1 VEFGNARY
9 QDTIDRFIAGQP
21 VADADLRAAWRNT
34 TQSPR
39 QTWDAPVYEQFYR
52 TVHAVNRA
60 RPAGRQIRV
69 LLGDPPID
77 WAAVTDGSGIGAFLA
92 QRTAHA
98 ASVVEQQVLAKGHRA
113 LLCYGAAHLVH
124 PGLSLRMP
132 PSLASIIEQ
141 RTGERMYTIGDLVPS
156 AADPAAWP
164 ASSPA
169 CLQLPDNREPGR
181 AGAAASAQVGSRH
194 GGRCCPVTTV
204 IAQHNQMA
212 SVAVADRLTVHAD
225 TLQTDRRQRVL
236 LDWSG
241 SRERIACGA
250 GDLLR
255 PRLTAAA
262 QPRSAWIRAWAACP
276 GRGSGRFL

>member
-1 VEFGNARY
+1 LAEHHA
-9 QDTIDRFIAGQP
+9 I
-21 VADADLRAAWRNT
+21 
-34 TQSPR
+34 PR

-156 AADPAAWP
+156 AADPGGLAGQLSRYPRGAVIPAAGTWLGSVDAGLLFHVIVFSPDRAPVNPFRGVPLGSLLDAGLYLGQPGDLTASRPNP
-164 ASSPA
+164 AIYLDPA
-169 CLQLPDNREPGR
+169 YWEELQRRNALLGGRAVNLDSYRREQPAQYPLPQLPPSLE
-181 AGAAASAQVGSRH
+181 
-194 GGRCCPVTTV
+194 
-204 IAQHNQMA
+204 
-212 SVAVADRLTVHAD
+212 
-225 TLQTDRRQRVL
+225 
-236 LDWSG
+236 SG
-241 SRERIACGA
+241 
-250 GDLLR
+250 
-255 PRLTAAA
+255 TANPA
-262 QPRSAWIRAWAACP
+262 RN
-276 GRGSGRFL
+276 